1 MYSHAMMLY
10 LFLETPLH
18 AGSGREVGAVDL
30 PIQREKATGYPLVQA
45 SSVKGKL
52 RAEATTRESNKDILF
67 AVFGPDPETVQKDAE
82 MQFAGAVSPGD
93 AKILLF
99 PVRSLAGIFA
109 WVTSINVLARFRR
122 DAAAAGLTLP
132 EWPLTAPQGESALVA
147 TTNDVTAGGKVVLE
161 EFSYTPQ
168 PTDAVATIGGWLA
181 ENTLPADGA
190 YAYWREK
197 LPRSLV
203 ILPEDDFRDF
213 ARYGT
218 EIVTRIRIEDE
229 TKTVASG
236 ALWTEENLPADTL
249 LYTTF
254 FASTPYRPADGVAD
268 GAAVLKFIQDLQLNR
283 VQLGGDETVGRG
295 LTAVRYGE
303 VNHVQ

>member
-1 MYSHAMMLY
+1 
-10 LFLETPLH
+10 
-18 AGSGREVGAVDL
+18 VGAVDL

-45 SSVKGKL
+45 SGVKGKL
-52 RAEATTRESNKDILF
+52 RAEATAVAERDENGKVKEVAKNKLF
-67 AVFGPDPETVQKDAE
+67 AVFGPDPETMQKDAE
-82 MQFAGAVSPGD
+82 MQFAGAISPGD

-99 PVRSLAGIFA
+99 PARSLAGVFA
-109 WVTSINVLARFRR
+109 WVTSVDVLARFRR
-122 DAAAAGLTLP
+122 DSLAAGLSLP
-132 EWPLTAPQGESALVA
+132 EWTFSAPDAGQALVA
-147 TTNDVTAGGKVVLE
+147 TTNNVTAGGMVVLE

-168 PTDAVATIGGWLA
+168 PADVVAQIGSWLA
-181 ENTLPADGA
+181 ENALPQEDV

-213 ARYGT
+213 AHYGT

-229 TKTVASG
+229 TKTVARG

-249 LYTTF
+249 LYSTL
-254 FASTPYRPADGVAD
+254 FASTPYRPTDGITD
-268 GAAVLKFIQDLQLNR
+268 GGKVLQFVEELKLNR

-295 LTAVRYGE
+295 LTAVRYGK